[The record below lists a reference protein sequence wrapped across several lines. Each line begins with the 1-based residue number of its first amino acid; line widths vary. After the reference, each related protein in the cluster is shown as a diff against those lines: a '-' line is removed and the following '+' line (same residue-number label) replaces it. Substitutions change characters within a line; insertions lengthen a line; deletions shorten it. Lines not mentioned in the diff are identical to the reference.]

1 MHLFKVASL
10 IVLSVAAGCSLPP
23 HKTPVVP
30 PLEARRPKR
39 IVSLDF
45 CADQY
50 VLKLAERGD
59 ILALSMD
66 ATSDFS
72 YMRDEAK
79 GMKTVRSTAEDVL
92 ALNPDLIVRS
102 YGGGPN
108 AKAFFERAGV
118 KVHQIASSNDFEDL
132 RQTARDAATA
142 FAQTARGEAVVA
154 DFDQRLAAIKPASG
168 VTALYMTPSGITTG
182 PGSMVDLMM
191 TRAGL
196 TNFETQKGWN
206 QLPLETLALKKPDMA
221 VTAFFQDTT
230 IGRDNWSSA
239 RHPVAMNIMRQL
251 PLAALDGSTISCGG
265 WFVVDAVEA
274 LAAKGRAVQAHK
286 QVPARDNP

>member
-1 MHLFKVASL
+1 MCLGV
-10 IVLSVAAGCSLPP
+10 VAGCSLPP
-23 HKTPVVP
+23 P
-30 PLEARRPKR
+30 PLGIAPLAENRPKR

-50 VLKLAERGD
+50 VLKLADRGD
-59 ILALSMD
+59 ILALSKD

-72 YMRDEAK
+72 YMRKEAR
-79 GMKTVRSTAEDVL
+79 GIKTVRSTAEDVL
-92 ALNPDLIVRS
+92 ALDPDLIVRS

-108 AKAFFERAGV
+108 AKAFFEQAGV
-118 KVHQIASSNDFEDL
+118 KVHQVASSQDFDDL
-132 RQTARDAATA
+132 RKAARDAALA
-142 FAQTARGEAVVA
+142 FGQIDKGEALVA
-154 DFDQRLAAIKPASG
+154 DFDRRLAAIKPASN

-196 TNFETQKGWN
+196 INFETQKGWN

-221 VTAFFQDTT
+221 ITAFFQDQT

-251 PLAALDGSTISCGG
+251 PVAALDGSTTSCGG
-265 WFVVDAVEA
+265 WFVMDAIEA
-274 LAAKGRAVQAHK
+274 LAQKGRAVQAQK
-286 QVPARDNP
+286 QQPSGGGL